1 MKRFLHA
8 QKIHIGL
15 MLAMISFGLWHA
27 PSVYAQTALTVEGKV
42 NDAATGESIPGANI
56 VVKGTQVGTVTN
68 ADGSFRI
75 EVAEATSTLVFTF
88 VGYTPQEIVVNGRTR
103 IDVTLQQDATQIDEV
118 VVTALG
124 IEREKQSLGYATQE
138 VAGSQLIEARDGNF
152 TNLLSGK
159 VAGLD
164 VRSNAGVGSSTR
176 VILRG
181 ESSLDFNKNQPLFV
195 IDGIQINNDINNTSG
210 ADFGNGAAEINPAD
224 IESVNVLKGPAASA
238 LYGSRAGNGVIMITT
253 KRGKLGQGIGIQV
266 NTGAT
271 FEDVLRLPRFQNA
284 FGGGNSGQFEGSNFG
299 YQGDLTAMPNGVQD
313 GFDESWGPRLNYGP
327 KRAQFDSPTT
337 NGFRGGDVNLPNR
350 GDIIPTP
357 WVSQPNNVK
366 DFFQTGHTVF
376 NNVAVTGGDEK
387 STFRLSYTNNKQQG
401 IVPNNDLTR
410 NTLALNASMQVSK
423 RLKADVRLN
432 YVKSES
438 SNRPDQGYG
447 RNTPMYFMLW
457 MTRQVN
463 MNSLR
468 NYWQP
473 GLEGIQQ
480 FQYNYGENHNNPF
493 FYQYQNTST
502 QDKDRVFGNVALTY
516 NFTDNLSLMIRT
528 ATDWSIDHRTFR
540 EAWSTV
546 DNPLGS
552 YRVNDIY
559 TREMNTDFLLR
570 YDLKK
575 EGRFGASISFGGNRR
590 DDDSRYLDVKA
601 PRLTVPGIYNL
612 TNNAAALDR
621 NEYNSKRRVNSLY
634 AFAQFDYD
642 NKIFLDVS
650 ARNDWSSTLP
660 TGNNSYFYPSVSASA
675 LINEFFDAPEM
686 INQIKVRAGWADVGR
701 DTDPYS
707 LNTVYG
713 SGVTW
718 GNTPSLGESGALLNP
733 QLKPESV
740 NTHELGINV
749 VLFKGRIDLDVTRY
763 DTRSKNQILP
773 LTLAGSSGYDSRK
786 INAGE
791 IQNKGIEIMLKTT
804 PVMLDNGFRWDLAF
818 NFARNRNKVIELA
831 PGIPA
836 YVQTAPGE
844 EATIEARVG
853 ERMGAIYGPGF
864 ERVADDGPMKGEII
878 INSTGVPIKTT
889 NPIYLGN
896 FNPDWTANINNTF
909 SWKGIS
915 LRTLFDMRQGGI
927 FVSRFYNKGMG
938 AGILAASAIERAA
951 RAPGTEYDPAVPY
964 YHEGAAQMP
973 DGTYQQNRISTD
985 NTASEGIYG
994 TSARA
999 YYKQYYDHN
1008 SEAQVFDASFVKLR
1022 EVALGYTIP
1031 QRWLGKLPFR
1041 EVRIQAVGRNLK
1053 LWTPSSN
1060 KDFDPEG
1067 TMATTGGGLAPGF
1080 ENMSLPS
1087 TKSYGFN
1094 LSFKL

>member
-1 MKRFLHA
+1 MLVV
-8 QKIHIGL
+8 IGL
-15 MLAMISFGLWHA
+15 GLWQA

-42 NDAATGESIPGANI
+42 TDWATSESIPGANI
-56 VVKGTQVGTVTN
+56 VVKGTQAGTVTD
-68 ADGSFRI
+68 ATGSFRI
-75 EVAEATSTLVFTF
+75 AVPEAGSTLVFTF
-88 VGYTPQEIVVNGRTR
+88 VGYTPQEIVVNGRSR
-103 IDVTLQQDATQIDEV
+103 IDVSLQADVTQIDEV

-138 VAGSQLIEARDGNF
+138 VAGTQLVEARDGNF

-164 VRSNAGVGSSTR
+164 VRSNAAVGSSTR
-176 VILRG
+176 IILRG
-181 ESSLDFNKNQPLFV
+181 ESSLNFNDNQPLFV
-195 IDGIQINNDINNTSG
+195 VDGIPVNNNIGNSSG
-210 ADFGNGAAEINPAD
+210 ADFGNGASEINPAD
-224 IESVNVLKGPAASA
+224 IESVNVLKGPAAAA
-238 LYGSRAGNGVIMITT
+238 LYGSRASHGVIMITT
-253 KRGKLGQGIGIQV
+253 KKGKLGQGIGIQF

-271 FEDVLRLPRFQNA
+271 FEDVLRLPRFQND

-299 YQGDLTAMPNGVQD
+299 YQGDLTSMPNGVQD

-337 NGFRGGDVNLPNR
+337 NGFRGGDVNVPNR
-350 GDIIPTP
+350 GDVIPTP

-366 DFFQTGHTVF
+366 DFFGIGHTVF
-376 NNVAVTGGDEK
+376 NNVAVTGGDDK
-387 STFRLSYTNNKQQG
+387 STFRLSYTNNTQTG
-401 IVPNNDLTR
+401 IIPNNNLTR
-410 NTLALNASMQVSK
+410 NTIALNATSQISK
-423 RLKADVRLN
+423 RLKADVRVN
-432 YVKSES
+432 YIKSES

-493 FYQYQNTST
+493 FYQYQNTSG

-559 TREMNTDFLLR
+559 AREMNTDFLLR
-570 YDLKK
+570 YNLKK
-575 EGRFGASISFGGNRR
+575 EGRFGASVSLGGNRR
-590 DDDSRYLDVKA
+590 AEDGRNLDVKA

-612 TNNAAALDR
+612 TNNAAALER
-621 NEYNSKRRVNSLY
+621 GEYNWKKRVNSLY

-642 NKIFLDVS
+642 NKIFLDAS
-650 ARNDWSSTLP
+650 ARNDWSSGLP
-660 TGNNSYFYPSVSASA
+660 PENNSYFYPSVSASA
-675 LINEFFDAPEM
+675 LINEFFDAPEV
-686 INQIKVRAGWADVGR
+686 INQIKVRAGWAQVGS
-701 DTDPYS
+701 DTGPYA
-707 LNTVYG
+707 LNTVYN
-713 SGVTW
+713 SGTPW
-718 GNTPSLGESGALLNP
+718 GNTPSLGESGALQNP
-733 QLKPESV
+733 QLKPEAV
-740 NTHELGINV
+740 NTYELGFNV
-749 VLFKGRIDLDVTRY
+749 VLFKGRIDFDVTRY
-763 DTRSKNQILP
+763 DIRSKDQILP
-773 LTLAGSSGYDSRK
+773 LTLAGSSGYDSRR

-804 PVMLDNGFRWDLAF
+804 PVLLDNGFRWDLAF
-818 NFARNRNKVIELA
+818 NFSRNRSKVIDLA
-831 PGIPA
+831 PGVPT
-836 YVQTAPGE
+836 YVQSAPGE
-844 EATIEARVG
+844 DATIEARVG

-864 ERVADDGPMKGEII
+864 ERVPDGPMKGQII
-878 INSTGVPIKTT
+878 INTTGVPIKTT

-896 FNPDWTANINNTF
+896 YNFDWSGNINNTF

-927 FVSRFYNKGMG
+927 FISRFYNKGMG
-938 AGILAASAIERAA
+938 AGILAASGVERAA
-951 RAPGTEYDPAVPY
+951 RAPGTEYDGLY

-973 DGTYQQNRISTD
+973 DGSYQQNRISTD

-999 YYKQYYDHN
+999 YYKQYFDHN

-1031 QRWLGKLPFR
+1031 QRLLGKLPFR

-1060 KDFDPEG
+1060 KDFDPEAA
-1067 TMATTGGGLAPGF
+1067 MATTGGGLAPGF